1 MALGFLTGR
10 TAKLRGTGSDRR
22 DREETEL
29 YEMANLFPRTTGL
42 PLAVWVSP
50 RGRARHDAR
59 IKVSLTPGRMDI
71 GHTAVVG
78 IRPRPRLIEGEL
90 QPVDFDLVSR
100 WIGMN
105 EEALIDFW
113 NETIDS
119 VELGARLKKI
129 DPLVSC

>member
-1 MALGFLTGR
+1 MASGSVTGR
-10 TAKLRGTGSDRR
+10 VSKTRSPANRR
-22 DREETEL
+22 QDQEVDDL

-42 PLAVWVSP
+42 PMTVWVSP

-78 IRPRPRLIEGEL
+78 IRPSPRLIEGRL
-90 QPVDFDLVSR
+90 APGDLDLVAQ
-100 WIGMN
+100 WIRLN
-105 EEALIDFW
+105 EEVLIDFW

-119 VELGARLKKI
+119 VELGGRLRRI
-129 DPLVSC
+129 